1 MSKPSEFDLVV
12 FGATGFTGGL
22 VAEHLAR
29 TQENNEGLRWALAG
43 RSLQRL
49 EDARRSA
56 GAADDLALIQVNAT
70 DPASVQAMV
79 ERTTAVITTAGPYQL
94 FGSELVAACA
104 RNGTDYL
111 DLTGEPIWMR
121 QMIDAHEAQAQASGA
136 RILFSCGIDS
146 IPSELGVWFCQQV
159 AEERLGAY
167 VPRVKGRF
175 RAFVGGMSGGSL
187 ATRDAIMAAVA
198 AEPRLVDQMADP
210 FLLTPG
216 FRGPEQPPA
225 NEPTVDPDVG
235 DVGPFMLAGTNSMNV
250 HRSHLLLGH
259 PFGADFRYDE
269 MMVIAP
275 GSTVSDPV
283 EPDPDQLPK
292 PGEGPSRDVRLAG
305 SFDLLL
311 IGVAADGRQVR
322 VSVKGDQDPGY
333 GSTSQMISETAL
345 CLLADDHTPGGTW
358 TPAAALQRGLLD
370 RLQDHAGLT
379 FTDETEPWNAG

>member
-1 MSKPSEFDLVV
+1 MTTQSEFDLVV

-29 TQENNEGLRWALAG
+29 TQGPDEGLRWALAG
-43 RSLQRL
+43 RSPGRL
-49 EDARRSA
+49 EDARRSS
-56 GAADDLALIQVNAT
+56 GAPDDLPLIQVDAT
-70 DPASVQAMV
+70 DPESVRAMV
-79 ERTTAVITTAGPYQL
+79 DRTRAVITTAGPYQL

-104 RNGTDYL
+104 RAGTDYL
-111 DLTGEPIWMR
+111 DLTGEPVWMR
-121 QMIDAHEAQAQASGA
+121 QMIDAHEPRARDSGA

-159 AEERLGAY
+159 ALERLGTY

-175 RAFVGGMSGGSL
+175 RAFIGGMSGGSL

-198 AEPRLVDQMADP
+198 AEPGLLDQMADP

-216 FRGPEQPPA
+216 FTGPQQPPA
-225 NEPTVDPDVG
+225 DAAMVDPDVG

-250 HRSHLLLGH
+250 HRSHFLLGH
-259 PFGADFRYDE
+259 PYGSDLLYDE
-269 MMVIAP
+269 MMVIDP

-283 EPDPDQLPK
+283 EPPADQLPK
-292 PGEGPSRDVRLAG
+292 PGEGPSLDVRLAG

-333 GSTSQMISETAL
+333 GSTSQMISETAR
-345 CLLADDHTPGGTW
+345 CLLADDRTPGGMW
-358 TPAAALQRGLLD
+358 TPGAALGQGLLD

-379 FTDETEPWNAG
+379 FTDETE